1 MQTDT
6 AGTNVIP
13 FARSKPTIKD
23 RPLMLSDL
31 YLFIGI
37 AAEAAREEGVPFE
50 EMFAA
55 VVMDELAPGR

>member
-1 MQTDT
+1 MTEPPKRCEKQHSPP
-6 AGTNVIP
+6 AIQ
-13 FARSKPTIKD
+13 D

-50 EMFAA
+50 EMLAA
-55 VVMDELAPGR
+55 IVMDELLPA